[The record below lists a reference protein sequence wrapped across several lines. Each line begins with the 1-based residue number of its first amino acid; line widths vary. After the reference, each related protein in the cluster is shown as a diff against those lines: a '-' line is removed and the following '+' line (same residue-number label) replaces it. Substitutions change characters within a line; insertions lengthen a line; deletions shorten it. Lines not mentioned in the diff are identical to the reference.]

1 MCTRASAKAILF
13 AGLAMA
19 ALTAAQASADPV
31 TFSGVFEG
39 TTRFALVDQQLTL
52 RFPDFSIAFDVAPQL
67 QPGFCRECSNESAIP
82 FTQTTGVFSGHST
95 ASGAL
100 GTVDADVTGMLSF
113 AGPTE
118 FVALN
123 PNIPGD
129 VLTAPIQVSGLLR
142 VTQPGVVLFDGAL
155 TGSGTGTV
163 VIESPIFGPPV
174 TRLGGYDFVFS
185 GVASTPEPSTIV
197 LLGTCASWLAFR
209 RKGRAAISAPAG
221 RRIRIAAE

>member
-1 MCTRASAKAILF
+1 MCTRASSRAILF
-13 AGLAMA
+13 AALVMA
-19 ALTAAQASADPV
+19 AVTAARASADPV
-31 TFSGVFEG
+31 AFSGVFEG

-52 RFPDFSIAFDVAPQL
+52 RFPDFSVAFDVAPQL
-67 QPGFCRECSNESAIP
+67 QPGFCRECTDQAVIP

-118 FVALN
+118 FFTRN
-123 PNIPGD
+123 PDIPGD
-129 VLTAPIQVSGLLR
+129 VLTAPIQLSGFVR
-142 VTQPGVVLFDGAL
+142 VMQPGVVLFDGAL

-163 VIESPIFGPPV
+163 VLESPIFGPPV

-209 RKGRAAISAPAG
+209 RKGRAARSARVG
-221 RRIRIAAE
+221 RRIPTAAG

>member
-1 MCTRASAKAILF
+1 MCTRASARAILF
-13 AGLAMA
+13 AAFAMA
-19 ALTAAQASADPV
+19 ALSAAQASADPV

-39 TTRFALVDQQLTL
+39 TTRFALVDQRLTL

-67 QPGFCRECSNESAIP
+67 QPGFCRECGDQAPIP

-100 GTVDADVTGMLSF
+100 GTVDADVTGILSF

-118 FVALN
+118 FVTLN
-123 PNIPGD
+123 PDIPGD
-129 VLTAPIQVSGLLR
+129 VLTAPIHLSGFLR
-142 VTQPGVVLFDGAL
+142 VTQPGVLLFDGAL

-197 LLGTCASWLAFR
+197 LLGSCASWLAFR
-209 RKGRAAISAPAG
+209 RKRRAAISAPAA
-221 RRIRIAAE
+221 RHIPTAAG